1 MTRRIAVFTG
11 TRADYGLLSRLM
23 RLIADDPTMELQVIA
38 AAAHFAPHLGETW
51 REIVADGFPISA
63 RVEIPM
69 EDDSRAGTLRALAA
83 CIAGLT
89 DALTA
94 LNPECL
100 VLLGDRFE
108 ALAAAQSALILGVP
122 IAHIHGGEITEGAF
136 DDAIRHAITK
146 MATLHFTAAEPYRQR
161 VIQMGTPPDRAF
173 TVGAPGLDGVL
184 AGDAMPLAEVAQSL
198 GFALRPPFVLGTYHT
213 ATHAGEDPVIGAR
226 EMLAALER
234 LPPDYQILLTY
245 PNADHGGQA
254 IIAELS
260 AFAAAHPTRVL
271 AVPSL
276 GFKRYQSVMR
286 HAAAVIGNS
295 SSGIIEAP
303 SFGVPTVNIG
313 GRQAGRLAA
322 DSVRH
327 CAPHRDE
334 IAQALD
340 WALSD
345 AGQAAAKSTTN
356 PYGQGQ
362 ASAAIHAILARAPLP
377 RDLPFRDAIAHDL
390 AKAAEM

>member
-51 REIVADGFPISA
+51 REIVTDGFDLAA
-63 RVEIPM
+63 RIEIPM
-69 EDDSRAGTLRALAA
+69 QDDSRQGTLHALAA
-83 CIAGLT
+83 CTHAMA
-89 DALTA
+89 DALVHLA
-94 LNPECL
+94 PECL
-100 VLLGDRFE
+100 ILLGDRFE
-108 ALAAAQSALILGVP
+108 ALAAAQSALILGIP
-122 IAHIHGGEITEGAF
+122 IAHIHGGEITEGAY

-146 MATLHFTAAEPYRQR
+146 MATLHFVAAEPYRQR
-161 VIQMGTPPDRAF
+161 VLQMGTPPNRVF
-173 TVGAPGLDGVL
+173 TVGAPGLDGIL
-184 AGDAMPLAEVAQSL
+184 AGDAMPLAQVAQSL
-198 GFALRPPFVLGTYHT
+198 GFPLRPPFVLATYHT
-213 ATHAGEDPVIGAR
+213 ATQAGEDPVRGVG
-226 EMLAALER
+226 ELLAALET
-234 LPPDYQILLTY
+234 LPPDHQILLTY

-254 IIAELS
+254 IIAELDR
-260 AFAAAHPTRVL
+260 FATAHPGRVL

-303 SFGVPTVNIG
+303 SFRVPSVNIG

-327 CAPHRDE
+327 CAPNRTA
-334 IAQALD
+334 IAAALD

-345 AGQAAAKSTTN
+345 AGQSTAKTTRN
-356 PYGQGQ
+356 PYGEGK

-377 RDLPFRDAIAHDL
+377 RDLPFQDAIAHHPP
-390 AKAAEM
+390 AKADS